1 MDSLFIAGTFQQQVR
16 HLQKQQKHNPNDDC
30 GLCGCYMKGIAFV
43 PIGAAPGAGGG
54 KEGIGQ
60 GNEMNDG
67 RPNNGCFGNN
77 KGEGNHSGNKIQDQT
92 MGDQPAPE
100 GFSQGQLP
108 EPKLPQ
114 RYGRIHWT
122 LTSSIFV
129 FSSLIADEK

>member
-1 MDSLFIAGTFQQQVR
+1 
-16 HLQKQQKHNPNDDC
+16 
-30 GLCGCYMKGIAFV
+30 MKGIAFV

-129 FSSLIADEK
+129 FSSQFKSYLADFVNAYKFGHRLKTLKSLTPYEHICKA